1 VTREEIR
8 KRGSVGSVGSAELLP
23 LLRDLYSKHPEMLTL
38 EPWHLAWVLFA
49 LGYTDELEDEGAIAA
64 AAEVARTDWI
74 GEVA

>member
-1 VTREEIR
+1 MT
-8 KRGSVGSVGSAELLP
+8 SAELLP
-23 LLRDLYSKHPEMLTL
+23 LIRDLFATHPEMLTL

-49 LGYTDELEDEGAIAA
+49 LGYTDGLEDEGEIAA

>member
-1 VTREEIR
+1 MT
-8 KRGSVGSVGSAELLP
+8 SAELLP
-23 LLRDLYSKHPEMLTL
+23 SLRDLFSRHPEMLTL

-49 LGYTDELEDEGAIAA
+49 LGYTDELEDEGEIAA